1 VRRVPISLALVLAC
15 CASVAEKQPALARS
29 ESLSGSQAIGW
40 NVDFHLSGGVAG
52 VDRALTVSSNG
63 ELSAEDRRQSA
74 RVTGKPTAADLD
86 QIAPLII
93 RITSIPEI
101 PRQDSSCRDC
111 LSYNLDIEIGLE
123 RFTARLD
130 DTSLPGSGLE
140 ELARALTTLLNR
152 LLPPK

>member
-1 VRRVPISLALVLAC
+1 VRRVPISLALLLVC
-15 CASVAEKQPALARS
+15 CSSVVKEGPGATS
-29 ESLSGSQAIGW
+29 ESPSGSQAIAW
-40 NVDFHLSGGVAG
+40 KVDFHLSGGLRG
-52 VDRALTVSSNG
+52 VDRTLAISSNG

-86 QIAPLII
+86 QIAPLVV
-93 RITSIPEI
+93 RIKSIPEI
-101 PRQDSSCRDC
+101 PRRDSSCRDC

-130 DTSLPGSGLE
+130 DTTLPGSGLE